1 MARLPVYTNEANIR
15 VADPVKITGN
25 QAWDGV
31 GKAAKIGTE
40 LAVRWQKT
48 QNAAESLDGKNRM
61 IAAANDVLDEAEN
74 FTDYKTPAD
83 LKRKEDELLGKL
95 DGILPEVTSGFTN
108 DMNASDFSAEYQLTM
123 AQNSEKLKSIFRSK
137 YIDNNA
143 ANLTLSKEN
152 NMKAYVSTGNEAYK
166 NSYLADL
173 ENSFKAGYLSEEEK
187 TKQALSVN
195 DWEQYRVLREAETDP
210 EAVIANLKSGNYN
223 IKPENMNDL
232 LTNLNS
238 IKTNKKLLDQY
249 EETARQDA
257 GESETTA
264 FIYGSSTYD
273 EKLQYINNK
282 EFSGDISGAFA
293 VKARRAIRQF
303 KPDAE
308 KRVSNAQSMAD
319 VLQRVYD
326 LNSGAV
332 DSTEYLNGI
341 RSIRESVVDLHSSG
355 EITTKD
361 AMSLNNQIST
371 ATRARVAEATFDV
384 SYKFNDARDYFKTTL
399 PPEYQNEAIRD
410 LFYSTQDLNLDGKSE
425 KEIDRIYQKKA
436 VEISNN
442 ILKNGRLNAEK
453 AYQNITA
460 ASDDQFISSLASQRG
475 VDTETINKD
484 IDETAQKYGISREE
498 VINRLK
504 GNM

>member
-1 MARLPVYTNEANIR
+1 MIKDGIGGGNTT
-15 VADPVKITGN
+15 TGL
-25 QAWDGV
+25 V
-31 GKAAKIGTE
+31 FETK
-40 LAVRWQKT
+40 
-48 QNAAESLDGKNRM
+48 
-61 IAAANDVLDEAEN
+61 
-74 FTDYKTPAD
+74 AD
-83 LKRKEDELLGKL
+83 LKTLLNG
-95 DGILPEVTSGFTN
+95 
-108 DMNASDFSAEYQLTM
+108 
-123 AQNSEKLKSIFRSK
+123 LKN
-137 YIDNNA
+137 YNVD
-143 ANLTLSKEN
+143 KEN
-152 NMKAYVSTGNEAYK
+152 NVFYK
-166 NSYLADL
+166 DKLVGMIFVKNGLYKFL
-173 ENSFKAGYLSEEEK
+173 EKNMVNWQDYLS
-187 TKQALSVN
+187 
-195 DWEQYRVLREAETDP
+195 
-210 EAVIANLKSGNYN
+210 
-223 IKPENMNDL
+223 
-232 LTNLNS
+232 
-238 IKTNKKLLDQY
+238 KKLLPDDSIYVILNNTFYVIECKYQ
-249 EETARQDA
+249 QVA
-257 GESETTA
+257 GSV
-264 FIYGSSTYD
+264 D

-282 EFSGDISGAFA
+282 EFSGDISGSFA

-326 LNSGAV
+326 LNSGAA

>member
-15 VADPVKITGN
+15 VADPVKIKGDQIWEET
-25 QAWDGV
+25 

-40 LAVRWQKT
+40 LAVQWQKT

-61 IAAANDVLDEAEN
+61 IAAANDILDEAEN

-83 LKRKEDELLGKL
+83 LKRKEDELLGRL
-95 DGILPEVTSGFTN
+95 DGILPEVTGGFTN
-108 DMNASDFSAEYQLTM
+108 DMNAAEFSAEYQLTM
-123 AQNSEKLKSIFRSK
+123 SQNSEKLKSIFRNK

-143 ANLTLSKEN
+143 ANLALSQKN
-152 NMKAYVSTGNEAYK
+152 NMQAYISTGNVAYK
-166 NSYLADL
+166 QSYLFDL
-173 ENSFKAGYLSEEEK
+173 ENSFKAGYISEAEK
-187 TKQALSVN
+187 TKQALSAD

-210 EAVIANLKSGNYN
+210 EAVIANLKNGNYN

-232 LTNLNS
+232 LTSLNS

-249 EETARQDA
+249 EETARQDT

-264 FIYGSSTYD
+264 YIYGSSTYD

-293 VKARRAIRQF
+293 VKARRAIRRF

-319 VLQRVYD
+319 VMQRVYD
-326 LNSGAV
+326 LNSGTA

-341 RSIRESVVDLHSSG
+341 RSIRESIVDLHSSG

-361 AMSLNNQIST
+361 AVSLNNQIST
-371 ATRARVAEATFDV
+371 ATRARIAEATFDV
-384 SYKFNDARDYFKTTL
+384 SYKFNAARDYFKTTL

-410 LFYSTQDLNLDGKSE
+410 LFYSTQDLDLEGKSE

-436 VEISNN
+436 VEVSNK
-442 ILKNGRLNAEK
+442 ILKNGRLNAEN
-453 AYQNITA
+453 A
-460 ASDDQFISSLASQRG
+460 
-475 VDTETINKD
+475 
-484 IDETAQKYGISREE
+484 
-498 VINRLK
+498 
-504 GNM
+504 

>member
-15 VADPVKITGN
+15 VADPVKIKGDQIWEET
-25 QAWDGV
+25 

-40 LAVRWQKT
+40 LAVQWQKT

-61 IAAANDVLDEAEN
+61 IAAANDILDEAEN
-74 FTDYKTPAD
+74 FTEYKTPAD
-83 LKRKEDELLGKL
+83 LKRKEDELLGRL
-95 DGILPEVTSGFTN
+95 DGILPEVTGSFTN
-108 DMNASDFSAEYQLTM
+108 DMNAAEFSAEYQLTM
-123 AQNSEKLKSIFRSK
+123 SQNSEKLKSIFRNK

-143 ANLTLSKEN
+143 ANLALSQKN
-152 NMKAYVSTGNEAYK
+152 NMQAYISTGNVAYK
-166 NSYLADL
+166 QSYLSDL
-173 ENSFKAGYLSEEEK
+173 ENSFKAGYISEAEK
-187 TKQALSVN
+187 TKQALSAD

-210 EAVIANLKSGNYN
+210 EAVIANLKNGNYN

-232 LTNLNS
+232 LTSLNS

-249 EETARQDA
+249 EETARQDT

-264 FIYGSSTYD
+264 YIYGSSTYD

-293 VKARRAIRQF
+293 VKARRAIRRF

-319 VLQRVYD
+319 VMQRVYD
-326 LNSGAV
+326 LNSGTA

-341 RSIRESVVDLHSSG
+341 RSIRESIVDLHSSG

-361 AMSLNNQIST
+361 AVSLNNQIST
-371 ATRARVAEATFDV
+371 ATRARIAEATFDV

-410 LFYSTQDLNLDGKSE
+410 LFYSTQDLDLEGKSE

-436 VEISNN
+436 VEVSNK

-453 AYQNITA
+453 AYQNITTK
-460 ASDDQFISSLASQRG
+460 SDDQFVASLASQRG
-475 VDTETINKD
+475 VNTDAINKD
-484 IDETAQKYGISREE
+484 IDETARKYGISREE

-504 GNM
+504 GSM